1 MSKIRLEPTVHKNKT
16 KPTEGNKPHDSVVPK
31 TPVICEILNSYSHSF
46 FFFFPYTHTFILK
59 YVQYVNYW
67 IKTLKQL
74 FHFRDNHYI

>member
-1 MSKIRLEPTVHKNKT
+1 MIQWFQRLQLFVRYLIATV
-16 KPTEGNKPHDSVVPK
+16 
-31 TPVICEILNSYSHSF
+31 IL

-74 FHFRDNHYI
+74 FHFHDNHYI